1 MLAAL
6 EPVLAAVAGG
16 LAGLAVGWV
25 WAMRERKRR
34 LDDRRAWLESV
45 IALRRKYGYE

>member
-1 MLAAL
+1 MPGLEAAL
-6 EPVLAAVAGG
+6 
-16 LAGLAVGWV
+16 
-25 WAMRERKRR
+25 WAMAGCLVGLLVGFGAASRERRRR